1 MSPSNPVKLPPRRTG
16 TFNRP
21 DCRLHYEVT
30 GEGPPIIFLHGLG
43 GNHLSWWQQIAHFSR
58 THMCVALSAR
68 GFAPSGELPG
78 GPDPKDYLGDLTA
91 LIDALKLNSV
101 ALVGQ
106 SMGGWSALE
115 YALARPQNVRALVL
129 AATTGTIDPAR
140 IEGPERA
147 RLADWQ
153 ASSAAAA
160 QTLSANNIHVAA
172 GARMAAEQPALHLLY
187 RHVDDMNASLDKMA
201 LRKRLFD
208 DRVRPPSDIAKVQC
222 PVLFV
227 SGDEDIVIPPFAA
240 DAIARLKPGTEVHH
254 FSTAGHSAYFE
265 RAEVFNRVVGEFLAS
280 VPA

>member
-1 MSPSNPVKLPPRRTG
+1 MTLSQPIKLPRRHIG
-16 TFNRP
+16 TLDRP

-30 GEGPPIIFLHGLG
+30 GDGAPIIFLHGLG
-43 GNHLSWWQQIAHFSR
+43 GNTLSWWQQIAYFSK

-68 GFAPSGELPG
+68 GFAPSGHLPA
-78 GPDPKDYLGDLTA
+78 GPDPKDYLGDLAA
-91 LIDALKLNSV
+91 LIDTLQLDRV

-115 YALARPQNVRALVL
+115 YALARPDKVRALVM
-129 AATTGTIDPAR
+129 AATTGTIDPLR
-140 IEGPERA
+140 IEGPEHG

-153 ASSAAAA
+153 TSSTAAAS
-160 QTLSANNIHVAA
+160 TLGAHNIHVAA

-187 RHVDDMNASLDKMA
+187 RHVDDMNAGLDKMA

-208 DRVRPPSDIAKVQC
+208 GRVRPPSDIAKVQC

-240 DAIARLKPGTEVHH
+240 DAIARLKPGTRVQH
-254 FSTAGHSAYFE
+254 FADAGHSAYFE
-265 RAEVFNRVVGEFLAS
+265 RADAFNRAVEAFLKGVSA
-280 VPA
+280 